1 MIDAAVA
8 YPWEIIIIG
17 PRTQW
22 GNRNQYDREEF
33 IVPAILPPEIGKTLE
48 GLFKKGVASEGG
60 DWIKEYVDFS
70 EHEAHGIPVQRMNIK
85 DEDMAGL
92 LGKPVGRYSTLLT
105 GPLGDYDDL
114 ENVCACL
121 TEELDRYLSP
131 CKGKTLLVCG
141 IGNPDS
147 LVDSIGP
154 ETAKRILTHAPMKSA
169 FEKLTVLIPSVSGI
183 TNISGNTLI
192 ASVSSA
198 TDAACV
204 LLVDSIN
211 CTEHSRFCRS
221 IQLTDAGIQLY
232 HNGEE
237 ISHSTIGVPVIS
249 IGVPTVISVKNLAP
263 DIEVSDQELL
273 TAFNIEAVVRRASLM
288 IACAIMRVAYPEL
301 DHSASMM
308 IAEYS
313 LL

>member
-1 MIDAAVA
+1 M
-8 YPWEIIIIG
+8 
-17 PRTQW
+17 
-22 GNRNQYDREEF
+22 
-33 IVPAILPPEIGKTLE
+33 PAILPPEIGKTLE
-48 GLFKKGVASEGG
+48 GLFKKGASSEGG

-105 GPLGDYDDL
+105 RLLGDYDDL

-131 CKGKTLLVCG
+131 YKGKTLLVCG
-141 IGNPDS
+141 IGNQDS

-169 FEKLTVLIPSVSGI
+169 FEKLTVLIPGVSGA
-183 TNISGNTLI
+183 TNINGNTLI
-192 ASVSSA
+192 ASVSAA

-204 LLVDSIN
+204 LLVDSTN
-211 CTEHSRFCRS
+211 CTEHSRLCRS

-232 HNGEE
+232 YSGEE
-237 ISHSTIGVPVIS
+237 FSQSTIGVPVIS
-249 IGVPTVISVKNLAP
+249 IGVPTVISVKDLTP
-263 DIEVSDQELL
+263 DTEVPDQESL
-273 TAFNIEAVVRRASLM
+273 TVSNIGAVVRRASLM

-308 IAEYS
+308 SADYS